1 MCTTLDRV
9 IAFLCPDGALP
20 EVVLVQTDQRGKDLR
35 TLTPQEWPHVT
46 VGALSGRV
54 GRQVRVDFTQAGSA
68 ALPGREEMAAIM
80 LRWTGAADAQDT
92 PAGGDGHLHRRSQ
105 RAAAA
110 SLAARAETGP
120 GRNRRAPAS
129 AEDLALAL
137 AAARSGRASSRRRPS

>member
-1 MCTTLDRV
+1 M
-9 IAFLCPDGALP
+9 IAFLCPDGVMP

-46 VGALSGRV
+46 VGALSGRA
-54 GRQVRVDFTQAGSA
+54 GQQVRVDFTQAGSA

-80 LRWTGAADAQDT
+80 LRWSGPVGAQDT

-110 SLAARAETGP
+110 SLAARADTGP
-120 GRNRRAPAS
+120 GNNRRAPAS

-137 AAARSGRASSRRRPS
+137 AAARSGRAGSSRRRPS